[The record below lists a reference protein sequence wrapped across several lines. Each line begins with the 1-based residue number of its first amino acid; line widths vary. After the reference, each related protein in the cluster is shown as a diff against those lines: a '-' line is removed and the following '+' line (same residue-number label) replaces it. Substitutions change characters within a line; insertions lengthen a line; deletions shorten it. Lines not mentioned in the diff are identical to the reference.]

1 MICGRDGFTRDF
13 GFGRYENLSGAISWL
28 TFFSGE
34 GEAKSLHAKPR
45 WARGNLQRAI
55 HFT

>member
-34 GEAKSLHAKPR
+34 GEAKVITREAKVG
-45 WARGNLQRAI
+45 ARK
-55 HFT
+55 FTEH